1 MGTLTANQPR
11 LDHYCEHKLPTSCR
25 LSSIGECCACYD
37 ERPHAATYTTYI
49 DGIGLVPR
57 GTRWQRYCW
66 FCKEFWQ
73 ARVEA
78 SGLRPGQTRIPEVPD
93 QTAFLERWYEFH
105 RGYRVITKEDGS
117 EERVAVLGED
127 MRAVEPGHLPRT
139 LEELREGRER
149 SAAEAALAEQQR
161 QEEVA
166 LREEEPAGP
175 TLEDTLD
182 QLFLSAENEDTTS
195 VQPAGRRG
203 PTHNVHAQAMVAGG
217 SRNREYQARRIAALR
232 RELHR
237 MRNGIERVI
246 SGLREFGEN
255 VPDAGEA
262 TGRLTTLGR
271 TLDDISGLPPSNHE
285 ADLAIR
291 SVNELANNTAAS
303 QTTDQTFAAMQARV
317 DEARDHVNEA
327 RRMRDQAASEFDVAE
342 QEFNTSSRR
351 LQQLQRDQRTAE
363 NYSRLFGT
371 REEIIAQ
378 GDDYESPVGGMFSRA
393 YERFNVAEQVRQEER
408 TLRQVL
414 EEERRTGGED
424 GQMRLEELESRQ
436 RDVWGVRQ
444 PPRLAQDLTSN
455 TTNLME
461 EARDEVF
468 AGQTLASM
476 VDEGHEQEAAELA
489 GDAPPGHN
497 DNGDTPLEE
506 YYSLLRSQG
515 WSQQPTHEPRPP
527 RTNFPSTMLQGVLAL
542 RSREQQRRQHVAME
556 LGGENMTESGMQS
569 LSHVTQQQQQHE
581 LQQANAHQNMMRTTM
596 IARARALGFRP
607 QQLQQMQQMSTQQLR
622 QMLTAQTNQEAHTTQ
637 SISPLEPY
645 SPTADDRR
653 QDFSHV
659 LAFLAI
665 SSEWRET
672 LGLEAE
678 QINRGLVICNDATT
692 TNLIQEL
699 SAALGGMAPTS
710 LLQRDDLVWA
720 CGLPAAR
727 LARIRRSGQ
736 QVSFSNQP
744 QSNDTED
751 MRGNMEIMAEVFQM
765 SAELRRRSGLS
776 SQEQLDMLNRLQQ
789 GLRREEDRTALASM
803 LLEDETVQ
811 LASTVHREQLQLR
824 ESAQQTQQT
833 VLNEQRRLAARD
845 GDFSRQGLDAQRRQ
859 TSAVATTA
867 LSNIMREIGAPTRA
881 THRVLP
887 IPNSWSSES
896 EEEEDQEQGLDARD
910 SGRPEP
916 KTDEEMTFKLEC
928 RICYSQ
934 TAEVACL
941 PCGHLVMCK
950 WCSEQHSPT
959 MQHDR
964 TRPRRAAACPVCRKG
979 IRQKVKVFRT

>member
-1 MGTLTANQPR
+1 MGTLTAGQPR

-49 DGIGLVPR
+49 DGVGLVPR

-105 RGYRVITKEDGS
+105 QGYRVITKEDGG
-117 EERVAVLGED
+117 EERVAVLGEE
-127 MRAVEPGHLPRT
+127 MSAVEPGHLPRT

-166 LREEEPAGP
+166 AREEEPEGP

-182 QLFLSAENEDTTS
+182 QLFLSAENEGAASAQPVEQRGT
-195 VQPAGRRG
+195 VQQ
-203 PTHNVHAQAMVAGG
+203 NVHAQAMVAAG
-217 SRNREYQARRIAALR
+217 SRNREYQARRVAALR

-271 TLDDISGLPPSNHE
+271 TLDDISGVPPSNHD

-291 SVNELANNTAAS
+291 SVNELASNTAAS
-303 QTTDQTFAAMQARV
+303 QTDQTFAAMQRRV

-327 RRMRDQAASEFDVAE
+327 RRMRDQAASEFNVAE

-371 REEIIAQ
+371 REEILAQ

-424 GQMRLEELESRQ
+424 GQRGLDELESRQ

-468 AGQTLASM
+468 AGQTLAGM
-476 VDEGHEQEAAELA
+476 VDEGREQEVAELA

-506 YYSLLRSQG
+506 YNTLLRNQG
-515 WSQQPTHEPRPP
+515 WSQQPSQEPRPP

-542 RSREQQRRQHVAME
+542 RSREQHRRQNVA
-556 LGGENMTESGMQS
+556 TEETP
-569 LSHVTQQQQQHE
+569 VTNQQQQQQE
-581 LQQANAHQNMMRTTM
+581 EIMQQHRQFRLVQQHTMRQRLYEQAT
-596 IARARALGFRP
+596 ALGMPYQQPQMMDP
-607 QQLQQMQQMSTQQLR
+607 QQLQQSLAAR
-622 QMLTAQTNQEAHTTQ
+622 TTQ
-637 SISPLEPY
+637 PISPLEPY
-645 SPTADDRR
+645 SPTAEDRR
-653 QDFSHV
+653 QDFLHV
-659 LAFLAI
+659 LAFLAT
-665 SSEWRET
+665 SMDWRET
-672 LGLEAE
+672 VGLQAE
-678 QINRGLVICNDATT
+678 QVNRSLAICNDATT
-692 TNLIQEL
+692 ANLVPEL
-699 SAALGGMAPTS
+699 SAVLGDMNPST

-727 LARIRRSGQ
+727 LVRIRRSGQ

-776 SQEQLDMLNRLQQ
+776 SQEQLDMLSRLQQ
-789 GLRREEDRTALASM
+789 GLRREEDRTVFASM
-803 LLEDETVQ
+803 LLEDETAQ

-824 ESAQQTQQT
+824 ETAQRAQETL
-833 VLNEQRRLAARD
+833 LNEQRRLAARD

-867 LSNIMREIGAPTRA
+867 LSNIMREIGAPAARGGA
-881 THRVLP
+881 HRRVLP

-896 EEEEDQEQGLDARD
+896 EEEEEDQEQGLDARD

-916 KTDEEMTFKLEC
+916 KSDEEMTVKLEC

-959 MQHDR
+959 MAHDR

-979 IRQKVKVFRT
+979 IRQKVRVFRA

>member
-1 MGTLTANQPR
+1 MGTLTGGQPR

-49 DGIGLVPR
+49 DGVGLVPR

-117 EERVAVLGED
+117 EDRVAVLGED
-127 MRAVEPGHLPRT
+127 MSAVEPGHLPRT
-139 LEELREGRER
+139 MEELREGRER
-149 SAAEAALAEQQR
+149 SAAEAALVEQQR
-161 QEEVA
+161 QEGVA
-166 LREEEPAGP
+166 SREEEPAGP

-182 QLFLSAENEDTTS
+182 QLFLSADNEGAAAAQPV
-195 VQPAGRRG
+195 VQRVPAQS
-203 PTHNVHAQAMVAGG
+203 VHAQAMAAAG

-246 SGLREFGEN
+246 FGLREFGEN

-271 TLDDISGLPPSNHE
+271 TLDDISGIPPSNHE

-291 SVNELANNTAAS
+291 SVNELASNTAAS
-303 QTTDQTFAAMQARV
+303 QTDQTFAAMQARV

-371 REEIIAQ
+371 REEILAQ

-414 EEERRTGGED
+414 EEERRHGGEE
-424 GQMRLEELESRQ
+424 GQRRLDELEGRQ

-468 AGQTLASM
+468 AGQTLAGM
-476 VDEGHEQEAAELA
+476 VDEGREQEVAELA

-497 DNGDTPLEE
+497 DNADTPLED
-506 YYSLLRSQG
+506 YYSLLRRQG
-515 WSQQPTHEPRPP
+515 WSQQPTQEPRPP
-527 RTNFPSTMLQGVLAL
+527 GASFPSTMLQGVLAL
-542 RSREQQRRQHVAME
+542 RSREQQRRQNAATE
-556 LGGENMTESGMQS
+556 TGGQNGMQY
-569 LSHVTQQQQQHE
+569 LPPH
-581 LQQANAHQNMMRTTM
+581 LMA
-596 IARARALGFRP
+596 
-607 QQLQQMQQMSTQQLR
+607 
-622 QMLTAQTNQEAHTTQ
+622 QMLPRQQP
-637 SISPLEPY
+637 ISPLEPY
-645 SPTADDRR
+645 SPTAEDRR
-653 QDFSHV
+653 QDFFHV
-659 LAFLAI
+659 LAFVAA
-665 SSEWRET
+665 SSEWRENV
-672 LGLEAE
+672 GLEAE
-678 QINRGLVICNDATT
+678 QVNGGLVVCNDATT
-692 TNLIQEL
+692 ENLIPEL
-699 SAALGGMAPTS
+699 TAALGGMNPTS

-744 QSNDTED
+744 QSNDIED

-765 SAELRRRSGLS
+765 SAELRRSSGLT
-776 SQEQLDMLNRLQQ
+776 SQEQLNMLNRLQQ
-789 GLRREEDRTALASM
+789 GWRREEDRTVLASM
-803 LLEDETVQ
+803 LLEDETVR
-811 LASTVHREQLQLR
+811 LASSVHREQLQR
-824 ESAQQTQQT
+824 RASSQQPQQAR
-833 VLNEQRRLAARD
+833 LNEQRRMAARD

-867 LSNIMREIGAPTRA
+867 LSNIMREIGAPARA
-881 THRVLP
+881 AHRVLP

-896 EEEEDQEQGLDARD
+896 EEEEEDQEQGLDARD

-979 IRQKVKVFRT
+979 IRQKVRVFRA

>member
-1 MGTLTANQPR
+1 MGTLTAGQPR

-37 ERPHAATYTTYI
+37 ERAHAATYTTYV
-49 DGIGLVPR
+49 DGVGLVPR

-139 LEELREGRER
+139 SEELREGRER
-149 SAAEAALAEQQR
+149 SAAEAALADQR
-161 QEEVA
+161 QQETSS
-166 LREEEPAGP
+166 REEEPAGP
-175 TLEDTLD
+175 TLEAALD
-182 QLFLSAENEDTTS
+182 QLFLDAENEDTAS
-195 VQPAGRRG
+195 AQPVDLRR
-203 PTHNVHAQAMVAGG
+203 PAQNIHAQAMNAAG
-217 SRNREYQARRIAALR
+217 SRNREYQARRIASLR

-271 TLDDISGLPPSNHE
+271 TLDDISGLPPSDHE
-285 ADLAIR
+285 AELAIR
-291 SVNELANNTAAS
+291 SVNELTENTAAS
-303 QTTDQTFAAMQARV
+303 QTDQTIAAMQARI
-317 DEARDHVNEA
+317 DEAREHVNEA

-342 QEFNTSSRR
+342 QEFNTSNRR

-371 REEIIAQ
+371 REEVLAQ

-414 EEERRTGGED
+414 EEERRHGGED
-424 GQMRLEELESRQ
+424 GQRRMEEFESRQ
-436 RDVWGVRQ
+436 RDVWGVRR

-476 VDEGHEQEAAELA
+476 VNEHDQQEVAELA

-515 WSQQPTHEPRPP
+515 WSQQPAEEPRQP
-527 RTNFPSTMLQGVLAL
+527 RTNFPSTMLQGVFAL
-542 RSREQQRRQHVAME
+542 RSREQQRRQNV
-556 LGGENMTESGMQS
+556 
-569 LSHVTQQQQQHE
+569 E
-581 LQQANAHQNMMRTTM
+581 LQT
-596 IARARALGFRP
+596 GE
-607 QQLQQMQQMSTQQLR
+607 S
-622 QMLTAQTNQEAHTTQ
+622 AQTPARTAR
-637 SISPLEPY
+637 SIPPLEPY
-645 SPTADDRR
+645 PSTADDRR
-653 QDFSHV
+653 QDFFHV
-659 LAFLAI
+659 FAFLGVHDN
-665 SSEWRET
+665 WREAV
-672 LGLEAE
+672 GLEVE
-678 QINRGLVICNDATT
+678 QVARSLVICNDATT
-692 TNLIQEL
+692 QDLLSEL
-699 SAALGGMAPTS
+699 SEAMDGMNPTS
-710 LLQRDDLVWA
+710 LLQRDDLVWES
-720 CGLPAAR
+720 GLPAAR
-727 LARIRRSGQ
+727 LVRIRRSGQ

-744 QSNDTED
+744 QSNETED
-751 MRGNMEIMAEVFQM
+751 MRGNMEIMGEVFQM
-765 SAELRRRSGLS
+765 SAELRRRSGLT
-776 SQEQLDMLNRLQQ
+776 SQEQLNMMNRLQQ
-789 GLRREEDRTALASM
+789 GWRCEEDRTVLASM
-803 LLEDETVQ
+803 LLEDDTVQ

-824 ESAQQTQQT
+824 ETAHQAQQAL
-833 VLNEQRRLAARD
+833 LNEQRRQAARD

-867 LSNIMREIGAPTRA
+867 LSNIMREIGAPARA
-881 THRVLP
+881 TRRGGFP
-887 IPNSWSSES
+887 IPDSWSSES
-896 EEEEDQEQGLDARD
+896 EEEEDQEQGLDAKD

-916 KTDEEMTFKLEC
+916 KTDEEMTVKLEC

-979 IRQKVKVFRT
+979 IRQKVRVFRA

>member
-1 MGTLTANQPR
+1 MGTLTAGQPR

-49 DGIGLVPR
+49 DGVGLVPR

-105 RGYRVITKEDGS
+105 RGYRVITKDDGS

-127 MRAVEPGHLPRT
+127 LRNVEPGHLPRT

-149 SAAEAALAEQQR
+149 SAAEAALADQQR
-161 QEEVA
+161 QQEA
-166 LREEEPAGP
+166 ASQEEEPAGP

-182 QLFLSAENEDTTS
+182 RLFLDAENEGTAS
-195 VQPAGRRG
+195 AQAVEERG
-203 PTHNVHAQAMVAGG
+203 PSQNVHAQAMVAAG

-271 TLDDISGLPPSNHE
+271 TLDDISGLPPSDHE

-291 SVNELANNTAAS
+291 SVNELASNTAAS
-303 QTTDQTFAAMQARV
+303 QTDQTFAAMQARV

-342 QEFNTSSRR
+342 QEFNTSNRR

-363 NYSRLFGT
+363 NYTRLFGT

-414 EEERRTGGED
+414 EEERQHGGEE
-424 GQMRLEELESRQ
+424 GQRRMDEFESRQ
-436 RDVWGVRQ
+436 RDVWGVRR
-444 PPRLAQDLTSN
+444 PPQLAQDLTSN
-455 TTNLME
+455 TTNLMV
-461 EARDEVF
+461 EARDEMF

-476 VDEGHEQEAAELA
+476 VDEEREQDLAELA

-515 WSQQPTHEPRPP
+515 WSQQPSEESRPA
-527 RTNFPSTMLQGVLAL
+527 RANFPSTMLQGVLAL
-542 RSREQQRRQHVAME
+542 RSREQQRRQNVATQM
-556 LGGENMTESGMQS
+556 GEGNG
-569 LSHVTQQQQQHE
+569 
-581 LQQANAHQNMMRTTM
+581 
-596 IARARALGFRP
+596 
-607 QQLQQMQQMSTQQLR
+607 
-622 QMLTAQTNQEAHTTQ
+622 TAAEAMQ

-645 SPTADDRR
+645 PSTAEDRR
-653 QDFSHV
+653 QDFVHV
-659 LAFLAI
+659 LAFLRRHDT
-665 SSEWRET
+665 WRET
-672 LGLEAE
+672 VGLDAE
-678 QINRGLVICNDATT
+678 QVARSLVICDGASTPT
-692 TNLIQEL
+692 LILEL
-699 SAALGGMAPTS
+699 SAAMGGMNPTS
-710 LLQRDDLVWA
+710 LLQRDDLVWES
-720 CGLPAAR
+720 GLPAAR

-744 QSNDTED
+744 QSSDPED

-765 SAELRRRSGLS
+765 SAELRRRSGLTP
-776 SQEQLDMLNRLQQ
+776 QEQINTMNRLQQ
-789 GLRREEDRTALASM
+789 GLRREEDRTILASM

-824 ESAQQTQQT
+824 ETAQQAQQTM
-833 VLNEQRRLAARD
+833 LNEQRRMAARD

-896 EEEEDQEQGLDARD
+896 EEEEDQEQGLDAKD

-916 KTDEEMTFKLEC
+916 KTDEEMTVKLEC

-979 IRQKVKVFRT
+979 IRQKVRVFRA

>member
-1 MGTLTANQPR
+1 MGTLTAGQPR

-127 MRAVEPGHLPRT
+127 MSAVEPGHLPRT
-139 LEELREGRER
+139 LGELREGRER

-166 LREEEPAGP
+166 SREEEPAGP

-182 QLFLSAENEDTTS
+182 QLFLSAENEDAAS
-195 VQPAGRRG
+195 AQPVEQRG
-203 PTHNVHAQAMVAGG
+203 PAQNVHAQAMVAAG

-271 TLDDISGLPPSNHE
+271 TLDDISGITPSNHE

-291 SVNELANNTAAS
+291 SVNELTSNTAAS
-303 QTTDQTFAAMQARV
+303 QTDQTFAAMQARV

-363 NYSRLFGT
+363 NYTRLFGT

-378 GDDYESPVGGMFSRA
+378 GDNYESPVGGMFSRA

-424 GQMRLEELESRQ
+424 GQRRLDELEGRQ

-468 AGQTLASM
+468 AGQTLAGM
-476 VDEGHEQEAAELA
+476 VDEGREQEVAELA

-515 WSQQPTHEPRPP
+515 WSQQPTQEPRPP
-527 RTNFPSTMLQGVLAL
+527 QTNFPSTMLQGVLAL
-542 RSREQQRRQHVAME
+542 RSREQQRRQNVGTEMGAH
-556 LGGENMTESGMQS
+556 NMPGAQGGMQP
-569 LSHVTQQQQQHE
+569 LSHPTQ
-581 LQQANAHQNMMRTTM
+581 
-596 IARARALGFRP
+596 
-607 QQLQQMQQMSTQQLR
+607 QQLR
-622 QMLTAQTNQEAHTTQ
+622 QQQMFAAQQNRAARTTQ
-637 SISPLEPY
+637 PISPLEPY
-645 SPTADDRR
+645 SPTAEDRR
-653 QDFSHV
+653 LDFLHV
-659 LAFLAI
+659 LIFLANN
-665 SSEWRET
+665 SEWRET
-672 LGLEAE
+672 VGLDYQQA
-678 QINRGLVICNDATT
+678 RRSMFICDGATT
-692 TNLIQEL
+692 DNFIPEL
-699 SAALGGMAPTS
+699 TAALGSINPTS

-720 CGLPAAR
+720 SRLPAAR
-727 LARIRRSGQ
+727 LVRIRRSGQ

-744 QSNDTED
+744 QSSDTED

-765 SAELRRRSGLS
+765 SAELRRRSGLT
-776 SQEQLDMLNRLQQ
+776 SQEQLNMLNRLQQ
-789 GLRREEDRTALASM
+789 GSRREEDRTVLASM
-803 LLEDETVQ
+803 LLEDGTVQ
-811 LASTVHREQLQLR
+811 LASNIHREQLQLR
-824 ESAQQTQQT
+824 ETAQRAQETL
-833 VLNEQRRLAARD
+833 LNEQRRLAARD

-867 LSNIMREIGAPTRA
+867 LSNIMREIGAPARGA
-881 THRVLP
+881 HRVLP

-896 EEEEDQEQGLDARD
+896 EEEEEDQEQGLDARD

-979 IRQKVKVFRT
+979 IRQKVRVFRA

>member
-1 MGTLTANQPR
+1 MGTLTAGQPR

-49 DGIGLVPR
+49 DGVGLVPR

-93 QTAFLERWYEFH
+93 QIAFLERWYEFH
-105 RGYRVITKEDGS
+105 RGYRVITKEDGT

-149 SAAEAALAEQQR
+149 SAAEAALADQQR
-161 QEEVA
+161 HQEIA
-166 LREEEPAGP
+166 SQEEEPAGP
-175 TLEDTLD
+175 TLEATLD
-182 QLFLSAENEDTTS
+182 QLFLDAENEGTASTQQ
-195 VQPAGRRG
+195 VEQPG
-203 PTHNVHAQAMVAGG
+203 PAQNVHAQAMVVAG

-271 TLDDISGLPPSNHE
+271 TLDDMSGLPPSNHE

-291 SVNELANNTAAS
+291 SVNELASNTAAS
-303 QTTDQTFAAMQARV
+303 QTDQTFAAMQARV

-371 REEIIAQ
+371 REEILAQ

-424 GQMRLEELESRQ
+424 GQRRLEELESRQ

-444 PPRLAQDLTSN
+444 PPQLAQDLTSN

-476 VDEGHEQEAAELA
+476 VNEEHEREVAELA

-506 YYSLLRSQG
+506 YYSLLRRQG
-515 WSQQPTHEPRPP
+515 WSQQPNQDSRPP
-527 RTNFPSTMLQGVLAL
+527 STNFPSTMLQGVLAL
-542 RSREQQRRQHVAME
+542 RSREQQRRQNVA
-556 LGGENMTESGMQS
+556 TEMG
-569 LSHVTQQQQQHE
+569 
-581 LQQANAHQNMMRTTM
+581 AA
-596 IARARALGFRP
+596 A
-607 QQLQQMQQMSTQQLR
+607 
-622 QMLTAQTNQEAHTTQ
+622 AHTSQ

-659 LAFLAI
+659 FAFLLARGD
-665 SSEWRET
+665 WRDT
-672 LGLEAE
+672 IGLQEV
-678 QINRGLVICNDATT
+678 QVNTSLVTCEDATT
-692 TNLIQEL
+692 QNLIQEL
-699 SAALGGMAPTS
+699 SAALGGMNPTS

-727 LARIRRSGQ
+727 LVRIRMSGQ

-765 SAELRRRSGLS
+765 SAELRRRSGLT
-776 SQEQLDMLNRLQQ
+776 SQEQLNMLNRLQQ
-789 GLRREEDRTALASM
+789 GWRREEDRTVLASM

-811 LASTVHREQLQLR
+811 LASAVHREQLQLR
-824 ESAQQTQQT
+824 QSSQHARHAR
-833 VLNEQRRLAARD
+833 LNEQRRLAARD

-896 EEEEDQEQGLDARD
+896 EEEEEDQEQGLDARD

-916 KTDEEMTFKLEC
+916 KTDDEMTFKLEC

-979 IRQKVKVFRT
+979 IRQKVRVFRA

>member
-1 MGTLTANQPR
+1 MGTLTAGQPR

-49 DGIGLVPR
+49 DGVGLVAR

-93 QTAFLERWYEFH
+93 QTAFLERWYDFH

-127 MRAVEPGHLPRT
+127 MSAVEPGHLPRT

-166 LREEEPAGP
+166 AREEEPAGP

-182 QLFLSAENEDTTS
+182 QLFLSAENEGAAS
-195 VQPAGRRG
+195 VEQDRTRQDRHANYVEPLVQRRPLDSQSAREAAGY
-203 PTHNVHAQAMVAGG
+203 
-217 SRNREYQARRIAALR
+217 RNRRIAALR

-237 MRNGIERVI
+237 MRNGIERII

-271 TLDDISGLPPSNHE
+271 TLDDISGIPPSNHD

-291 SVNELANNTAAS
+291 SVNELASNTAAS
-303 QTTDQTFAAMQARV
+303 QTDQAFAAMQRRV

-351 LQQLQRDQRTAE
+351 LQQLRRDQRTAE

-371 REEIIAQ
+371 REEILAQ

-424 GQMRLEELESRQ
+424 GQRGLDELESRQ

-468 AGQTLASM
+468 AGQTLAGM
-476 VDEGHEQEAAELA
+476 VDEGHEQEVAELA
-489 GDAPPGHN
+489 GDAPPGHD

-506 YYSLLRSQG
+506 YYTLLRNQG
-515 WSQQPTHEPRPP
+515 WSQQPSQEPRPL

-542 RSREQQRRQHVAME
+542 RSREQHRRQNVATE
-556 LGGENMTESGMQS
+556 ENPVATRI
-569 LSHVTQQQQQHE
+569 QQQHTMRSMMY
-581 LQQANAHQNMMRTTM
+581 QQATALGIPPQQWQHMDPQQFQQLLAARTTQ
-596 IARARALGFRP
+596 P
-607 QQLQQMQQMSTQQLR
+607 
-622 QMLTAQTNQEAHTTQ
+622 
-637 SISPLEPY
+637 ISPLEPY
-645 SPTADDRR
+645 SPTAEDRR
-653 QDFSHV
+653 QDFLHV
-659 LAFLAI
+659 LAFLAT
-665 SSEWRET
+665 SMDWRET
-672 LGLEAE
+672 VGLQAE
-678 QINRGLVICNDATT
+678 QVNRSLAICNDATT
-692 TNLIQEL
+692 ANLVPEL
-699 SAALGGMAPTS
+699 SAVLGDMNPST

-727 LARIRRSGQ
+727 LVRIRRSGQ

-776 SQEQLDMLNRLQQ
+776 SQEQLDMLSRLQQ
-789 GLRREEDRTALASM
+789 GLRREEDRTVLASM
-803 LLEDETVQ
+803 LLEDDTVQ

-824 ESAQQTQQT
+824 ETAQRAQETL
-833 VLNEQRRLAARD
+833 LNEQRRLAARD

-867 LSNIMREIGAPTRA
+867 LGNIMREMGAPARGGA
-881 THRVLP
+881 HRVLP

-896 EEEEDQEQGLDARD
+896 EEEEEDQEQGLDARD

-916 KTDEEMTFKLEC
+916 KSDEEMTVKLEC

-979 IRQKVKVFRT
+979 IRQKVRVFRA